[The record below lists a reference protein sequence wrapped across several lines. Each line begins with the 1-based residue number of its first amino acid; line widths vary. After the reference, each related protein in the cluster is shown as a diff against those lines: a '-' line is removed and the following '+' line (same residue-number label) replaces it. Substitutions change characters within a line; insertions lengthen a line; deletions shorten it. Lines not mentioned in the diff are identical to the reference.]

1 MFQAKALANA
11 VFAYA
16 SNIDDLGKLT
26 NAIGII
32 AQKHVSFQVP
42 QNSYQDVGT
51 ELLKSIKEILGDAAT
66 DEIMVAWKEG
76 YFFLANTFINLESQI
91 KKEQLDRLDGWNG
104 FEKASISC
112 PAKLCHAVAICTFPF
127 HQNSVKKVMIF

>member
-1 MFQAKALANA
+1 MFLFQAKALANA

-66 DEIMVAWKEG
+66 DEIMV
-76 YFFLANTFINLESQI
+76 
-91 KKEQLDRLDGWNG
+91 
-104 FEKASISC
+104 
-112 PAKLCHAVAICTFPF
+112 KLTTCF
-127 HQNSVKKVMIF
+127 HDF

>member
-26 NAIGII
+26 DAIGII

-42 QNSYQDVGT
+42 PNSYQDVGT
-51 ELLKSIKEILGDAAT
+51 ELLKSIKEILGKV
-66 DEIMVAWKEG
+66 MNLG
-76 YFFLANTFINLESQI
+76 SNTFGNPLIQNVVGLYRTSRPVR
-91 KKEQLDRLDGWNG
+91 KSGKFSKSGLSGNR
-104 FEKASISC
+104 
-112 PAKLCHAVAICTFPF
+112 TFSFPDAGL
-127 HQNSVKKVMIF
+127 

>member
-42 QNSYQDVGT
+42 PNSYQDVGT
-51 ELLKSIKEILGDAAT
+51 ELLRSIKEILGDAAT
-66 DEIMVAWKEG
+66 DEIMVKLITCFQDFWTYESTNFFHEIFFALFSYKAEDRKNADITVYHTEKET
-76 YFFLANTFINLESQI
+76 L
-91 KKEQLDRLDGWNG
+91 
-104 FEKASISC
+104 
-112 PAKLCHAVAICTFPF
+112 
-127 HQNSVKKVMIF
+127 

>member
-26 NAIGII
+26 DSIGII

-42 QNSYQDVGT
+42 PNSYQDVGT

-66 DEIMVAWKEG
+66 DEIMV
-76 YFFLANTFINLESQI
+76 
-91 KKEQLDRLDGWNG
+91 
-104 FEKASISC
+104 
-112 PAKLCHAVAICTFPF
+112 KLFACF
-127 HQNSVKKVMIF
+127 HDF

>member
-26 NAIGII
+26 DAIGII

-42 QNSYQDVGT
+42 PNSYQDVGT
-51 ELLKSIKEILGDAAT
+51 ELLKSIKEILGKV
-66 DEIMVAWKEG
+66 IYPKYSKHWL
-76 YFFLANTFINLESQI
+76 YFLASSIESGCSKINHGLFLWLFKFNCEMWNTF
-91 KKEQLDRLDGWNG
+91 
-104 FEKASISC
+104 
-112 PAKLCHAVAICTFPF
+112 
-127 HQNSVKKVMIF
+127 